1 MNGAV
6 LERERSHSDAEVEAF
21 LHALT
26 ELSRQHKIGITG
38 EPVLFSLEAE
48 DMDREYTSDADSNLV
63 Y

>member
-1 MNGAV
+1 MSSTV
-6 LERERSHSDAEVEAF
+6 LDLARTHSDAEVQAF

-38 EPVLFSLEAE
+38 EAVLFSLEPE